1 MFRIDTIEDT
11 AAVAEEE
18 LTLDYHP
25 VAIKIFNDDD
35 TDDIEISGG
44 TNIVVKAG
52 EVTGWLECSPSKT
65 VTISAS
71 ANTPAYRIMYK
82 SV

>member
-1 MFRIDTIEDT
+1 MFRIDTIAGT

-44 TNIVVKAG
+44 VNVTVKAG
-52 EVTGWLECSPSKT
+52 EDTPWLECPPSKT
-65 VTISAS
+65 ITVAAS
-71 ANTPAYRIMYK
+71 ANTPAYRITYK